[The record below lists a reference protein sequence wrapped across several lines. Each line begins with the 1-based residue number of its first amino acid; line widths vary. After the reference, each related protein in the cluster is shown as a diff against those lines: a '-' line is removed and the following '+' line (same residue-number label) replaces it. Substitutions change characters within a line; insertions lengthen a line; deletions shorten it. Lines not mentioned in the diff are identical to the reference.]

1 MLGRTILADY
11 NTMQISL
18 KKIFL
23 IKTEL
28 TENIKSPVELD
39 ISVKCI
45 FHLRD
50 ECIVWGMNILQLYAT
65 QTLSDHFDSK
75 WPNEPIK

>member
-1 MLGRTILADY
+1 MTCRLQYL
-11 NTMQISL
+11 MQISL
-18 KKIFL
+18 KFEDISI

-50 ECIVWGMNILQLYAT
+50 ECIAWRMNILQLDAT
-65 QTLSDHFDSK
+65 QTLSDHFDGK
-75 WPNEPIK
+75 WPNETIK